1 LVQSD
6 AGAGATFLPGVFE
19 HAAWDTIKTRV
30 VSKAGLEAGAQNV
43 RFYAYRTKRS
53 AAALCHIY
61 CRTSSFK
68 LLTKIGCCFLA
79 FVEGCEHVPY
89 AVTPQQSVV
98 YDEAQD
104 VRNIAT
110 LLNVRRLSTT
120 IPCKASGTSELLST
134 ETTHYVRKYVRQHE
148 SMQQASA
155 FLWPLLEELQLH
167 PELQQTI
174 ARRLTKNL
182 GSMEPAFELG
192 ESLVALKK
200 RLPMRTAQ
208 SVFELNWQAQVWPQK
223 ALRDP
228 LRSYASEFTSATET
242 NYLAVAFEAAC
253 MLRMHKL
260 AHALFCTL
268 MQRYDAKRG
277 LFRFLD
283 GSARVDITCHVHSGL
298 LRAIKPDVVF

>member
-1 LVQSD
+1 
-6 AGAGATFLPGVFE
+6 
-19 HAAWDTIKTRV
+19 
-30 VSKAGLEAGAQNV
+30 
-43 RFYAYRTKRS
+43 
-53 AAALCHIY
+53 
-61 CRTSSFK
+61 
-68 LLTKIGCCFLA
+68 
-79 FVEGCEHVPY
+79 
-89 AVTPQQSVV
+89 
-98 YDEAQD
+98 
-104 VRNIAT
+104 
-110 LLNVRRLSTT
+110 
-120 IPCKASGTSELLST
+120 
-134 ETTHYVRKYVRQHE
+134 
-148 SMQQASA
+148 
-155 FLWPLLEELQLH
+155 
-167 PELQQTI
+167 
-174 ARRLTKNL
+174 
-182 GSMEPAFELG
+182 MEPAFELG

-223 ALRDP
+223 ALRDA

-298 LRAIKPDVVF
+298 LRAIKSDVVF